1 MVVRRRKKYTKYL
14 GKRYARRGYNDRNR
28 GAGNRGG
35 RGFAGWKSKKQKY
48 IKLIKEFPERF
59 EDKKGFT
66 PPIRKKIYSINL
78 DEIFEGI
85 EEWKALGLI
94 KTEENKLVIN
104 LLDLG
109 YDKLLGRGNINI
121 PVKIITKYAS
131 KKAIKKVEEAGGEVV
146 LVEAA

>member
-35 RGFAGWKSKKQKY
+35 RGFAGWRFKKQKY
-48 IKLIKEFPERF
+48 IKIIKEFPERF
-59 EDKKGFT
+59 KDKKGFT
-66 PPIRKKIYSINL
+66 PPIKRDIRSINL
-78 DEIFEGI
+78 NDINEKINV
-85 EEWKALGLI
+85 WKELGLT
-94 KTEENKLVIN
+94 KMENEKLVIN

-109 YDKLLGRGNINI
+109 YDKLLGKGTIDI

-131 KKAIKKVEEAGGEVV
+131 EKAIRKVEEAGGEVV